1 MSIIDELIE
10 SQRIVNKVES
20 DYCDILRIPAGAS
33 LLQWSY
39 TVRSTWWYKVFEKID
54 PRFNGRAKKLSQHV
68 TPHNSRVMQCCSKCG
83 YPLGSHNQCLNG
95 GCELCGTVVN
105 STT

>member
-39 TVRSTWWYKVFEKID
+39 TVRSTWWYKVFSRID
-54 PRFNGRAKKLSQHV
+54 HRLNGRAENKESARHFAQQAQECQ
-68 TPHNSRVMQCCSKCG
+68 P
-83 YPLGSHNQCLNG
+83 
-95 GCELCGTVVN
+95 E
-105 STT
+105 